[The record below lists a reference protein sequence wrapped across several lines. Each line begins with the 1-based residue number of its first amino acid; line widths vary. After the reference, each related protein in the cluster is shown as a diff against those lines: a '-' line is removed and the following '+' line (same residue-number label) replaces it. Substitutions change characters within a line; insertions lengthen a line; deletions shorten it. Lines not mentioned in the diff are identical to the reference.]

1 MALALE
7 SFASITFDLVDSLG
21 KHTTR
26 TVEMSNGA
34 PGTETISEIVAR
46 AVAFWTEFDPLTL
59 SALANMSVTLNYR
72 QSELIVPGAGINAD
86 NAEVGLPLVSR
97 PNVYGTFAI
106 PSPASAIFVASTGTN
121 ANNVDPTDA
130 DVQAFMA
137 LFGATGGFFISD
149 REHMIDWDD
158 ALFKGKRVQRRS
170 R

>member
-1 MALALE
+1 MAFALE
-7 SFASITFDLVDSLG
+7 AYASVTFDLVDSLG

-26 TVEMSNGA
+26 TVEMANGA
-34 PGTETISEIVAR
+34 PGTETVEAAVQR
-46 AVAFWTEFDPLTL
+46 AAAFWTEFDPLTL

-72 QSELIVPGAGINAD
+72 QSDLIIPGAGINAD

-106 PSPASAIFVASTGTN
+106 PSPASAIFVSSTGTN
-121 ANNVDPTDA
+121 ANNVDPADV